1 MKDQS
6 AKQQATMERERKLH
20 DLKLKLVAMC
30 CQSLLN
36 PPLPFIGALRF
47 DKDDTEEDKEIKR
60 KEHARKAA
68 EREEERIRR
77 EPELLREL
85 EKIME
90 RVRSARRY
98 VITNDDV
105 ESFLLFS
112 FALIMAVVFDWVIL
126 IICS

>member
-1 MKDQS
+1 MNKNEQS
-6 AKQQATMERERKLH
+6 VQNQGTIERERKLH
-20 DLKLKLVAMC
+20 ELKLKLIATC

-47 DKDDTEEDKEIKR
+47 DKDDTEEDKDIKR
-60 KEHARKAA
+60 KEHARKAM
-68 EREEERIRR
+68 EREEERILR

-98 VITNDDV
+98 LP
-105 ESFLLFS
+105 LLF
-112 FALIMAVVFDWVIL
+112 LQ
-126 IICS
+126 CSIVGYSLVHASYLCS

>member
-1 MKDQS
+1 MNEQS
-6 AKQQATMERERKLH
+6 VNHQATMERERKFH
-20 DLKLKLVAMC
+20 DLKLKLIATC

-47 DKDDTEEDKEIKR
+47 DRDDTVEDKELKR
-60 KEHARKAA
+60 KEHARKAV
-68 EREEERIRR
+68 EREEERVRR

-98 VITNDDV
+98 PT
-105 ESFLLFS
+105 
-112 FALIMAVVFDWVIL
+112 
-126 IICS
+126 

>member
-1 MKDQS
+1 MDEQS
-6 AKQQATMERERKLH
+6 VKHQAAVERERKVH
-20 DLKLKLVAMC
+20 ELKLKIIATC

-47 DKDDTEEDKEIKR
+47 DKDDTDEDKDIKR
-60 KEHARKAA
+60 KEHARKAM

-90 RVRSARRY
+90 RVRLARRY
-98 VITNDDV
+98 TPHPPSLYVLV
-105 ESFLLFS
+105 L
-112 FALIMAVVFDWVIL
+112 AYH
-126 IICS
+126 